1 MDKTGNLN
9 LKINN
14 SNKIIIKLLNLRQ
27 IAGDIKLRKI
37 ILLKIIN
44 KILKL
49 HLHKEITGDI
59 KLIKRSKLKTKI
71 KLRNHNLVI

>member
-71 KLRNHNLVI
+71 KPHNHNLVI